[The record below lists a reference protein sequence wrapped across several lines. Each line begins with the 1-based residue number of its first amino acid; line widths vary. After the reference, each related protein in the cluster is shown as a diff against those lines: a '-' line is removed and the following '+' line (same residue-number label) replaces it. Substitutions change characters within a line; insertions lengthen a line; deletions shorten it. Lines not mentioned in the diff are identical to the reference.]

1 MELSK
6 KLANK
11 YFSNSDAHYLS
22 EEITKKLKDSEEY
35 KFLLELISN
44 AAEKILLET
53 YPDKEALELSKKY
66 PRIFKTSS
74 NVEIYLSSLGITTDK
89 GNYYTED
96 TQVSLPGYIT
106 VKISESFPSY
116 NSSVE
121 ITPSMLAK
129 LPNRELELLREWV
142 SRFMH
147 LSWITEKE
155 RRDFYDKSYSI
166 KTFGKLYRTNKDW
179 YELIVKARYM
189 DEINDDSDE
198 DKEEV
203 SKEENKNKFIASLNN
218 LKTILEL

>member
-11 YFSNSDAHYLS
+11 YFSNSDAHYLR
-22 EEITKKLKDSEEY
+22 EEITKKLRDSEEY
-35 KFLLELISN
+35 KSLLELVSK
-44 AAEKILLET
+44 AATKILLET
-53 YPDKEALELSKKY
+53 YPDKDALEMSKKY

-74 NVEIYLSSLGITTDK
+74 SVEIHLSSLGITANK
-89 GNYYTED
+89 GDYYTED
-96 TQVSLPGYIT
+96 NLVSLPGYIIIQA
-106 VKISESFPSY
+106 KESFPSN
-116 NSSVE
+116 NSSIE

-129 LPNRELELLREWV
+129 LPNGELELLREWV
-142 SRFMH
+142 SKLMH

-155 RRDFYDKSYSI
+155 KRDFYDKSYSI

-189 DEINDDSDE
+189 DEAADDPSE
-198 DKEEV
+198 AKEV
-203 SKEENKNKFIASLNN
+203 DKEENKNKFIASLNN

>member
-11 YFSNSDAHYLS
+11 YFSNSDAHYLNG
-22 EEITKKLKDSEEY
+22 EITKKLRDSEEY
-35 KFLLELISN
+35 KSLSELISK
-44 AAEKILLET
+44 AATKILLET

-74 NVEIYLSSLGITTDK
+74 NVQVYLSSLGITTDK

-96 TQVSLPGYIT
+96 NQVSLPGYIT
-106 VKISESFPSY
+106 VNINESFPS
-116 NSSVE
+116 NSSSIE

-129 LPNRELELLREWV
+129 LPNGELELLREWV

-155 RRDFYDKSYSI
+155 RRDFYDQSYSI

-189 DEINDDSDE
+189 DEATDDPSE
-198 DKEEV
+198 AKEV
-203 SKEENKNKFIASLNN
+203 DKEENKNKFIASLNN